1 MQLLRDLGALGRGA
15 CGSERG
21 SDDIGVQVERA
32 LRAEG
37 DFLGGGGAWL
47 ALHDLMSRQYWE
59 GLWVIQEIVMGAS
72 ATWLRCG
79 NEWLDW
85 GAFCDGVAFL

>member
-1 MQLLRDLGALGRGA
+1 MLRDLGALGRGA

-37 DFLGGGGAWL
+37 GFLGGGGAWL

-59 GLWVIQEIVMGAS
+59 GVVGYSGDSDGGVGDLVEMWERVAGLGSI
-72 ATWLRCG
+72 LRR
-79 NEWLDW
+79 
-85 GAFCDGVAFL
+85 VAFL